1 MSLLETMKRAAL
13 AAFEASNPVNIIYGT
28 VIKSKPIE
36 IEIHKDL
43 VLTEEFLDIAEH
55 LTRHERIVTI
65 EHVEMTERELGDK
78 KEIDYLDT
86 DDKAYPA
93 TTYKH
98 RFVKLIFEDGL
109 KKDEKVVII
118 RMQGGHKFLVFDRY
132 REGEKI
138 WSYPLKQ

>member
-1 MSLLETMKRAAL
+1 MLETMKKAAV
-13 AAFEASNPVNIIYGT
+13 AAVEASNPVNLIYGT

-65 EHVEMTERELGDK
+65 EHNEMAVRELGDK
-78 KEIDYLDT
+78 TEIDYLDT
-86 DDKAYPA
+86 DNKEYPA
-93 TTYKH
+93 TSYKH
-98 RFVKLIFEDGL
+98 SYVKMIFEDGL
-109 KKDEKVVII
+109 KINEKVVLV

-132 REGEKI
+132 REGKKK